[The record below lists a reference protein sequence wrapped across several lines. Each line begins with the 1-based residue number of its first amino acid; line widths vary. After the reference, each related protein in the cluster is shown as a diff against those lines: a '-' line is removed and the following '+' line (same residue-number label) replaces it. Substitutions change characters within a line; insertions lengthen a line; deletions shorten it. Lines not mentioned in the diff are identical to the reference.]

1 MNQLRK
7 QQYWLMVLTSVA
19 RREQPVP
26 VQPRP
31 CGLITL
37 YLGCSKAQ
45 LSVRKVKWLF
55 AAPVRCAAATALFL
69 KADRP
74 LVSLGSLTSSS
85 FRLHSGPVTMYI
97 YRSMADGIPREHEE
111 ALDEN
116 MRVIEVEGKPTAV
129 LGIRYKAATDA
140 PPPIGIARTAS
151 GKSADT
157 GPQIDELE
165 QQEYWADR
173 PGGICGG
180 TRLTSTFREEL
191 LVSLDASSHH
201 SYHLYSLVVSVSRV
215 VCGRVLSSCLVCR
228 KTSRKSAAYGIC
240 SKTILWLL
248 LQLTGERTECQAS
261 VCFWKAM
268 WYAV

>member
-1 MNQLRK
+1 
-7 QQYWLMVLTSVA
+7 
-19 RREQPVP
+19 
-26 VQPRP
+26 
-31 CGLITL
+31 
-37 YLGCSKAQ
+37 
-45 LSVRKVKWLF
+45 
-55 AAPVRCAAATALFL
+55 
-69 KADRP
+69 
-74 LVSLGSLTSSS
+74 
-85 FRLHSGPVTMYI
+85 MYI

-151 GKSADT
+151 GKLADT

-191 LVSLDASSHH
+191 VVSLDASSQH
-201 SYHLYSLVVSVSRV
+201 SYHLYPLVVSVSRV
-215 VCGRVLSSCLVCR
+215 VCGRMLSKLLGVQENKQEISSVWNMFKNDPLAPAAAYWQTYGMPGIGLFLEGYVVRCLIYAVRQLLGITSPHELDVVSQKSLFHLLSACALLSSQAVCNQPLDL
-228 KTSRKSAAYGIC
+228 TVLGSCVVLAADLFH
-240 SKTILWLL
+240 K
-248 LQLTGERTECQAS
+248 
-261 VCFWKAM
+261 
-268 WYAV
+268 